1 MILEKVV
8 QIIYDNLPALIIVSL
23 VGLVLG
29 SLKGLTAYQDARVR
43 RNPLVQSALRFPGQS
58 LLTRLGELDQKVDA
72 HLVYLLLTPLLLYAF
87 YLSYLYLARK
97 TISLEDSLIIGLPC
111 IGLTVFFIIKWRR
124 HLEERRNI
132 RIEYE
137 GEVAVGQELNRLMLE
152 GYCVYHD
159 FQADDFRIDHIVVGP
174 KGVFSVETKARSR
187 PTTRGQRL
195 GAIVE
200 YNGRA
205 LIYPHGTDV
214 NTIKQ
219 AERQASWLSN
229 WISSTAG
236 ESVTVMAVVALP
248 GWYVKRTSPDGIPVI
263 NPNQFR
269 SLLTYVRSKPLND
282 EAIYRII
289 LPFEKICGN
298 TETATDQDQIPD
310 QPQTN

>member
-1 MILEKVV
+1 V
-8 QIIYDNLPALIIVSL
+8 QIIHDNVPALIIL
-23 VGLVLG
+23 GLFGVALG
-29 SLKGLTAYQDARVR
+29 SLKVFTVYQHARVR
-43 RNPLVQSALRFPGQS
+43 RNPLVQSALRSPGQS
-58 LLTRLGELDQKVDA
+58 LLARLGELDQKVDA
-72 HLVYLLLTPLLLYAF
+72 HLVYLLLTPLLLYAS
-87 YLSYLYLARK
+87 YLSYLYFGRK
-97 TISLEDSLIIGLPC
+97 TISLEGSLIIGLPC
-111 IGLTVFFIIKWRR
+111 IGLTVFFITRWRR

-137 GEVAVGQELNRLMLE
+137 GEVSVGQELNRLMLE

-174 KGVFSVETKARSR
+174 KGVFGVETKARSR
-187 PTTRGQRL
+187 PTTRGQSI

-205 LIYPHGTDV
+205 LIYPHGTDI

-219 AERQASWLSN
+219 AEQQASWLSN

-236 ESVTVMAVVALP
+236 ESVMVMAVVALP

-263 NPNQFR
+263 NPKQFR
-269 SLLTYVRSKPLND
+269 SLLKYVKSKPLDD
-282 EAIYRII
+282 EVII
-289 LPFEKICGN
+289 QIVLQFEKKCSN
-298 TETATDQDQIPD
+298 TDTAVDQDQIPD

>member
-1 MILEKVV
+1 M
-8 QIIYDNLPALIIVSL
+8 QIIYDNLPALIIL
-23 VGLVLG
+23 GLFGVALG
-29 SLKGLTAYQDARVR
+29 SVKVFTVYQHARVR
-43 RNPLVQSALRFPGQS
+43 RNPLVQSALRSPGQS
-58 LLTRLGELDQKVDA
+58 LLARLGELDQKVDA

-87 YLSYLYLARK
+87 YLSYLYFGRK
-97 TISLEDSLIIGLPC
+97 TISLEGSLIIGLPC
-111 IGLTVFFIIKWRR
+111 IGLTVFFITRWRR

-137 GEVAVGQELNRLMLE
+137 GEVSVGQELDRLMLE

-174 KGVFSVETKARSR
+174 KGVFGVETKARSR
-187 PTTRGQRL
+187 PTTRGQSI

-205 LIYPHGTDV
+205 LIYPHGTDI

-236 ESVTVMAVVALP
+236 ESVMVMAVVALP

-263 NPNQFR
+263 NPKQFR
-269 SLLTYVRSKPLND
+269 SLLKYVRSKPLND
-282 EAIYRII
+282 EVII
-289 LPFEKICGN
+289 QIVLQVEKKCSN
-298 TETATDQDQIPD
+298 TYTAVDQDQIPD
-310 QPQTN
+310 KPQTN

>member
-1 MILEKVV
+1 M
-8 QIIYDNLPALIIVSL
+8 QIIHDNVPALIIL
-23 VGLVLG
+23 GLFGVALG
-29 SLKGLTAYQDARVR
+29 SLKVFTVYQHARVR
-43 RNPLVQSALRFPGQS
+43 RNPLVQSALRSPGQS
-58 LLTRLGELDQKVDA
+58 LLARLGELDQKVDA
-72 HLVYLLLTPLLLYAF
+72 HLVYLLLTPLLLYAS
-87 YLSYLYLARK
+87 YLSYLYFGRK
-97 TISLEDSLIIGLPC
+97 TISLEGSLIIGLPC
-111 IGLTVFFIIKWRR
+111 IGLTVFFLLRWRR

-137 GEVAVGQELNRLMLE
+137 GEVSVGQKLNRLMLE

-174 KGVFSVETKARSR
+174 KGVFGVETKARSR
-187 PTTRGQRL
+187 PTTRGQSI

-205 LIYPHGTDV
+205 LIYPHGTDI

-219 AERQASWLSN
+219 AEQQASWLSN

-236 ESVTVMAVVALP
+236 ESVMVMAVVALP

-263 NPNQFR
+263 NPKQFR
-269 SLLTYVRSKPLND
+269 SLLKYVKSKPLDD
-282 EAIYRII
+282 EVII
-289 LPFEKICGN
+289 QIVLQFEKKCSN
-298 TETATDQDQIPD
+298 TDTAVDQDQIPD

>member
-1 MILEKVV
+1 M
-8 QIIYDNLPALIIVSL
+8 A
-23 VGLVLG
+23 
-29 SLKGLTAYQDARVR
+29 
-43 RNPLVQSALRFPGQS
+43 
-58 LLTRLGELDQKVDA
+58 RLGELDQKVDA
-72 HLVYLLLTPLLLYAF
+72 HLVYLLLTPLLLYAS
-87 YLSYLYLARK
+87 YVSYLYFGRK
-97 TISLEDSLIIGLPC
+97 TISLEGSLIIGLPC
-111 IGLTVFFIIKWRR
+111 IGLTVFFLLRWRR

-137 GEVAVGQELNRLMLE
+137 GEVSVGQELNRLMLE

-174 KGVFSVETKARSR
+174 KGVFGVETKARLR
-187 PTTRGQRL
+187 PTTRGQSI

-205 LIYPHGTDV
+205 LIYPHGTDI

-236 ESVTVMAVVALP
+236 ESVIVMAVVALP

-263 NPNQFR
+263 NPKQFR
-269 SLLTYVRSKPLND
+269 SLLKYVKSKPLDD
-282 EAIYRII
+282 EVII
-289 LPFEKICGN
+289 QIVLQFEKKCSN
-298 TETATDQDQIPD
+298 MDTAADQDQIPD

>member
-1 MILEKVV
+1 M
-8 QIIYDNLPALIIVSL
+8 QIIHDNVPALIIL
-23 VGLVLG
+23 GLFGVALG
-29 SLKGLTAYQDARVR
+29 SLKVFTVYQHARVR
-43 RNPLVQSALRFPGQS
+43 RNPLVQSALRSPGQS
-58 LLTRLGELDQKVDA
+58 LLARLGELDQKVDA
-72 HLVYLLLTPLLLYAF
+72 HLVYLLLTPLLLYAS
-87 YLSYLYLARK
+87 YLSYLYFGRK
-97 TISLEDSLIIGLPC
+97 TISLEGSLIIGLPC
-111 IGLTVFFIIKWRR
+111 IGLTVFFLLRWRR

-137 GEVAVGQELNRLMLE
+137 GEVSVGQELNRLMLE

-174 KGVFSVETKARSR
+174 KGVFGVETKARSR
-187 PTTRGQRL
+187 PTTRGQSI

-205 LIYPHGTDV
+205 LIYPHGTDI

-219 AERQASWLSN
+219 AEQQASWLSN

-236 ESVTVMAVVALP
+236 ESVMVMAVVALP

-263 NPNQFR
+263 NPKQFR
-269 SLLTYVRSKPLND
+269 SLLKYVKSKPLDD
-282 EAIYRII
+282 EVII
-289 LPFEKICGN
+289 QIVLQFEKKCSN
-298 TETATDQDQIPD
+298 TYTAVDQDQIPD

>member
-1 MILEKVV
+1 M
-8 QIIYDNLPALIIVSL
+8 QIIYDNLPALIIL
-23 VGLVLG
+23 GLFGVALG
-29 SLKGLTAYQDARVR
+29 SLKVFTVYQHARVR
-43 RNPLVQSALRFPGQS
+43 RNPLVQSALRSPGQS
-58 LLTRLGELDQKVDA
+58 LLARLGELDKKVDA
-72 HLVYLLLTPLLLYAF
+72 HLVYLLLTPLLLYAA
-87 YLSYLYLARK
+87 YLSYLYFGRK
-97 TISLEDSLIIGLPC
+97 TISLEGSLIIGLPC
-111 IGLTVFFIIKWRR
+111 IGLTLFFLLRWRR

-137 GEVAVGQELNRLMLE
+137 GEVSVGQELNRLMLE

-174 KGVFSVETKARSR
+174 KGVFGVETKARSR
-187 PTTRGQRL
+187 PTTRGQSI

-205 LIYPHGTDV
+205 LIYPHGTDI

-236 ESVTVMAVVALP
+236 ESVIVMAVVALP

-263 NPNQFR
+263 NPKQFH
-269 SLLTYVRSKPLND
+269 SLLKYVKSKPLD
-282 EAIYRII
+282 GEVII
-289 LPFEKICGN
+289 QIVLQFEKKCGN
-298 TETATDQDQIPD
+298 TDTAVDQDQIPD

>member
-1 MILEKVV
+1 M
-8 QIIYDNLPALIIVSL
+8 QIIYDNLPALIIL
-23 VGLVLG
+23 GLFGVALG
-29 SLKGLTAYQDARVR
+29 SLKVFTVYQHARVR
-43 RNPLVQSALRFPGQS
+43 RNPLVQSALRSPGQS
-58 LLTRLGELDQKVDA
+58 LLARLGELDQKVDA
-72 HLVYLLLTPLLLYAF
+72 HLVYLLLTPLLLYAS
-87 YLSYLYLARK
+87 YLSYLYFGRK
-97 TISLEDSLIIGLPC
+97 TINLEGLLIIGLPC
-111 IGLTVFFIIKWRR
+111 IGLTVFFLLRWRR

-132 RIEYE
+132 RIEYD
-137 GEVAVGQELNRLMLE
+137 GEVSVGQELNRLMLE

-174 KGVFSVETKARSR
+174 KGVFGVETKARSR
-187 PTTRGQRL
+187 PTTRGQSI

-205 LIYPHGTDV
+205 LIYPHGTDI

-236 ESVTVMAVVALP
+236 ESVIVMAVVALP

-263 NPNQFR
+263 NPKQFR
-269 SLLTYVRSKPLND
+269 SLLKYVRSKPLND
-282 EAIYRII
+282 EVII
-289 LPFEKICGN
+289 QVVLQFEKQCSN
-298 TETATDQDQIPD
+298 TDTAVDQDQIPD

>member
-1 MILEKVV
+1 M
-8 QIIYDNLPALIIVSL
+8 QIIYDNLPALIIL
-23 VGLVLG
+23 GLFGVALG
-29 SLKGLTAYQDARVR
+29 SLKVFTVYQHARVR
-43 RNPLVQSALRFPGQS
+43 RNPLVQSALRSPGQS
-58 LLTRLGELDQKVDA
+58 LLARLGELDQKVDA
-72 HLVYLLLTPLLLYAF
+72 HLVYLLLTPLLLYAS
-87 YLSYLYLARK
+87 YLSYLYFGRK
-97 TISLEDSLIIGLPC
+97 TISLEGSLIIGLPC
-111 IGLTVFFIIKWRR
+111 IGLTVFFLLRWRR

-137 GEVAVGQELNRLMLE
+137 GEVSVGQELNRLMLE

-174 KGVFSVETKARSR
+174 KGVFGVETKARSR
-187 PTTRGQRL
+187 PTTRGQSI

-205 LIYPHGTDV
+205 LIYPHGTDI

-236 ESVTVMAVVALP
+236 ESVIVMAVVALP

-263 NPNQFR
+263 NPKQFR
-269 SLLTYVRSKPLND
+269 SLLKYVKSKPLDD
-282 EAIYRII
+282 EVII
-289 LPFEKICGN
+289 QIVLQFEKKCSN
-298 TETATDQDQIPD
+298 MDTAADQDQIPD

>member
-1 MILEKVV
+1 LEKVV
-8 QIIYDNLPALIIVSL
+8 QILYDNLPALIILGL
-23 VGLVLG
+23 VGMVLG
-29 SLKGLTAYQDARVR
+29 SLKVFTVYQHARVR
-43 RNPLVQSALRFPGQS
+43 RNPLVQSAVRSPGQS
-58 LLTRLGELDQKVDA
+58 LLARLGELDQKVDT
-72 HLVYLLLTPLLLYAF
+72 HLVYFLLFPLLLYAV
-87 YLSYLYLARK
+87 YLSYLYFSRK
-97 TISLEDSLIIGLPC
+97 NISLEGSLIIGLPC
-111 IGLTVFFIIKWRR
+111 IALTVFFLLRWRR
-124 HLEERRNI
+124 YLEERRNI

-137 GEVAVGQELNRLMLE
+137 GAVSVGQELNRLMLE

-159 FQADDFRIDHIVVGP
+159 FEADDFRIDHIAVGP

-187 PTTRGQRL
+187 PTARGQNL

-214 NTIKQ
+214 HTLEQ

-236 ESVTVMAVVALP
+236 ESVKVMAVVALP

-263 NPNQFR
+263 NPKQFR
-269 SLLTYVRSKPLND
+269 SLLKYVRSKPLND
-282 EAIYRII
+282 EAIIRIV
-289 LPFEKICGN
+289 LQFEKQCSNAEPAI
-298 TETATDQDQIPD
+298 DQDQIPD

>member
-1 MILEKVV
+1 M
-8 QIIYDNLPALIIVSL
+8 QIIYDNLPALIIL
-23 VGLVLG
+23 GLFGVALG
-29 SLKGLTAYQDARVR
+29 SLKVFTVYQHARVR
-43 RNPLVQSALRFPGQS
+43 RNPLVQSALRSPGQS
-58 LLTRLGELDQKVDA
+58 LLARLGELDQKVDA
-72 HLVYLLLTPLLLYAF
+72 HLVYLLLTPLLLYAS
-87 YLSYLYLARK
+87 YVSYLYFGRK
-97 TISLEDSLIIGLPC
+97 TISLEGSLIIGLPC
-111 IGLTVFFIIKWRR
+111 IGLTVFFLLRWRR

-137 GEVAVGQELNRLMLE
+137 GEVSVGQELNRLMLE

-174 KGVFSVETKARSR
+174 KGVFGVETKARLR
-187 PTTRGQRL
+187 PTTRGQSI

-205 LIYPHGTDV
+205 LIYPHGTDI

-236 ESVTVMAVVALP
+236 ESVIVMAVVALP

-263 NPNQFR
+263 NPKQFR
-269 SLLTYVRSKPLND
+269 SLLKYVKSKPLDD
-282 EAIYRII
+282 EVII
-289 LPFEKICGN
+289 QIVLQFEKKCSN
-298 TETATDQDQIPD
+298 MDTAADQDQIPD

>member
-1 MILEKVV
+1 M
-8 QIIYDNLPALIIVSL
+8 QIIYDNLPALIIL
-23 VGLVLG
+23 GLFGVALG
-29 SLKGLTAYQDARVR
+29 SLKVFTVYQHARVR
-43 RNPLVQSALRFPGQS
+43 RNTLVQSALRSPGQS
-58 LLTRLGELDQKVDA
+58 LLARLGELDQKVDA
-72 HLVYLLLTPLLLYAF
+72 HLVYLLLTPLLLYAS
-87 YLSYLYLARK
+87 YLSYLYFGRK
-97 TISLEDSLIIGLPC
+97 TINLEGLLIIGLPC
-111 IGLTVFFIIKWRR
+111 IGLTVFFLLRWRR

-137 GEVAVGQELNRLMLE
+137 GEVSVGQELNRLMLE

-174 KGVFSVETKARSR
+174 KGVFGVETKARSR
-187 PTTRGQRL
+187 PTTRGQSI

-205 LIYPHGTDV
+205 LIYPHGTDI

-236 ESVTVMAVVALP
+236 ESVIVMAVVALP

-263 NPNQFR
+263 NPKQFR
-269 SLLTYVRSKPLND
+269 SLLKYVRSKPLND
-282 EAIYRII
+282 EVII
-289 LPFEKICGN
+289 QVVLQFEKQCSN
-298 TETATDQDQIPD
+298 TDTAVDQDQIPD

>member
-1 MILEKVV
+1 LEKAV
-8 QIIYDNLPALIIVSL
+8 QIIYDNLPALIIL
-23 VGLVLG
+23 GLFGVALG
-29 SLKGLTAYQDARVR
+29 SLKVFTVYQHARVR
-43 RNPLVQSALRFPGQS
+43 RNPLVQSALRSPGQS
-58 LLTRLGELDQKVDA
+58 LLARLGELDQKVDA
-72 HLVYLLLTPLLLYAF
+72 HLVYLLLTPLLLYAS
-87 YLSYLYLARK
+87 YLSYLYFGRK
-97 TISLEDSLIIGLPC
+97 TINLEGLLIIGLPC
-111 IGLTVFFIIKWRR
+111 IGLTVFFLLRWRR

-132 RIEYE
+132 RIEYD
-137 GEVAVGQELNRLMLE
+137 GEVSVGQELNRLMLE

-174 KGVFSVETKARSR
+174 KGVFGVETKARSR
-187 PTTRGQRL
+187 PTTRGQSI

-205 LIYPHGTDV
+205 LIYPHGTDI

-236 ESVTVMAVVALP
+236 ESVIVMAVVALP

-263 NPNQFR
+263 NPKQFR
-269 SLLTYVRSKPLND
+269 SLLKYVRSKPLND
-282 EAIYRII
+282 EVII
-289 LPFEKICGN
+289 QVVLQFEKQCSN
-298 TETATDQDQIPD
+298 TDTAVDQDQIPD

>member
-1 MILEKVV
+1 LEIAV
-8 QIIYDNLPALIIVSL
+8 QIIYDNLPALIILGL
-23 VGLVLG
+23 VGVALG
-29 SLKGLTAYQDARVR
+29 SFKILTVYQHARVR

-58 LLTRLGELDQKVDA
+58 LLARLGELDQKVDA
-72 HLVYLLLTPLLLYAF
+72 HLVYLLLAPLLLYAF
-87 YLSYLYLARK
+87 YLSYLYFGRK
-97 TISLEDSLIIGLPC
+97 TISLEGSLIIGLPI
-111 IGLTVFFIIKWRR
+111 IGLTLFFLFRWRR

-137 GEVAVGQELNRLMLE
+137 GEVSVGQELNRLMLE

-174 KGVFSVETKARSR
+174 KGVFGVETKARSR
-187 PTTRGQRL
+187 PMTRARSL

-229 WISSTAG
+229 WISSNAG
-236 ESVTVMAVVALP
+236 ESVMVIAVVALP
-248 GWYVKRTSPDGIPVI
+248 GWYVKRTSPEGIPVI
-263 NPNQFR
+263 NPKQFR
-269 SLLTYVRSKPLND
+269 SLLKYVRSKPLND
-282 EAIYRII
+282 EAVIRIV
-289 LPFEKICGN
+289 LQFEKQCGN
-298 TETATDQDQIPD
+298 AEPAIDQNQISD

>member
-1 MILEKVV
+1 M
-8 QIIYDNLPALIIVSL
+8 A
-23 VGLVLG
+23 
-29 SLKGLTAYQDARVR
+29 
-43 RNPLVQSALRFPGQS
+43 
-58 LLTRLGELDQKVDA
+58 RLGELDKKVDA
-72 HLVYLLLTPLLLYAF
+72 HLVYLLLTPLLLYAA
-87 YLSYLYLARK
+87 YLSYLYFGRK
-97 TISLEDSLIIGLPC
+97 TISLEGSLIIGLPC
-111 IGLTVFFIIKWRR
+111 IGLTVFFLLRWRR

-137 GEVAVGQELNRLMLE
+137 GEVSVGQELNRLMLE

-174 KGVFSVETKARSR
+174 KGVFGVETKARSR
-187 PTTRGQRL
+187 PTTRGQSI

-205 LIYPHGTDV
+205 LIYPHGTDI

-236 ESVTVMAVVALP
+236 ESVIVMAVVALP

-263 NPNQFR
+263 NPKQFH
-269 SLLTYVRSKPLND
+269 SLLKYVKSKPLD
-282 EAIYRII
+282 GEVII
-289 LPFEKICGN
+289 QIVLQFEKKCGN
-298 TETATDQDQIPD
+298 TDTAVDQDQIPD